1 MVTSPQVTPRSGIE
15 LMSAPELIAHRAA
28 QTPNT
33 PFLHDVAGGTLTY
46 EQLHTNALRWADALE
61 RAGVVDGDAVGSML
75 PNGTDTYAV
84 WLGAAWLRAM
94 EVPINVELRGSV
106 LLHVL
111 TDARVEVLVVHADVL
126 DRVTAISDQ
135 LPLLRHIVVVG
146 TATELPDEHRIVNAE
161 AFLAEAVPVP
171 RREPPEQHDIASV
184 LYTSGTTG
192 PSKGV
197 LVPWAQLQAGSVP
210 TIRFATN
217 DGADRFYATGSPSH
231 VVSKGAFMT
240 MALTEGELIVRP
252 AFSLTEF
259 WRDVREFGI
268 RSTVLVGAMAD
279 FLLAAEPGHDDAET
293 TLTNVLMAPVTPRVD
308 EFNARFGTRA
318 WTAYNMT
325 EISVPFATED
335 WGIDDPASCGVLRT
349 DFPYYEAR
357 LVDEWD
363 HEVETG
369 EVGELIVRTGAPWTL
384 NAGYLH
390 LPEATARAWRNGWF
404 HTGDAFRRDAE
415 GRYYF
420 VDRMKD
426 TIRRRGENVSSF
438 EVEAEVLQ
446 HPHVAECA
454 AVAVAADEM
463 EDEIKVV
470 VVEST
475 PGALDPADLVAFLT
489 DRVPRYMVPRYVEVV
504 ADLPR
509 TQTLRVQ
516 KGELRARQPGSRL
529 WDRQE
534 VSDR

>member
-1 MVTSPQVTPRSGIE
+1 MTTSPQVTPRSGIE

-28 QTPNT
+28 LSPDTI
-33 PFLHDVAGGTLTY
+33 FLRDVAGGTLTY
-46 EQLHTNALRWADALE
+46 GQLHTDALRWADALE
-61 RAGVVDGDAVGSML
+61 RGGVQPDDAVGSML

-84 WLGAAWLRAM
+84 WLGAGWLHAM

-106 LLHVL
+106 LRHVL

-126 DRVTAISDQ
+126 DRVMAVADE
-135 LPLLRHIVVVG
+135 LPALRLIVVIGAPGPLPEGPRLVG
-146 TATELPDEHRIVNAE
+146 AE
-161 AFLAEAVPVP
+161 TFLSDAGETPRVPP
-171 RREPPEQHDIASV
+171 QGHDIASV

-252 AFSLTEF
+252 TFSLSEF
-259 WRDVREFGI
+259 WLDVRRFGI

-279 FLLAAEPGHDDAET
+279 FLLAAEPAADDADT

-349 DFPYYEAR
+349 DFPHYEAR

-363 HEVETG
+363 NEVETG
-369 EVGELIVRTGAPWTL
+369 EVGELIVRTGVPWTL

-390 LPEATARAWRNGWF
+390 QPEATARAWRNGWF

-426 TIRRRGENVSSF
+426 TIRRRGENISSF

-446 HPHVAECA
+446 HPQVAECA
-454 AVAVAADEM
+454 AVAVSADEL

-470 VVEST
+470 VVESA
-475 PGALDPADLVAFLT
+475 PGALDPAELVSFLSS
-489 DRVPRYMVPRYVEVV
+489 RVPRYMVPRYVEIV
-504 ADLPR
+504 AELPR

-516 KGELRARQPGSRL
+516 KAELRARQPGGVL
-529 WDRQE
+529 WDRQ